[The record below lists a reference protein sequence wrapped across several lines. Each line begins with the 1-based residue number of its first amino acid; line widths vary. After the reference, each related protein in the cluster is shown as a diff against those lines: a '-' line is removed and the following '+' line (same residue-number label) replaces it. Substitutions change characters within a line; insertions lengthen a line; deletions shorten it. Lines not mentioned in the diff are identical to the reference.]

1 MNEDYLQ
8 YVWRYQRL
16 PHANLT
22 CVSGRE
28 LSVIFQGHWNKH
40 AGPDFLE
47 AKLRIGKET
56 WVGSVEIHVKSSEWR
71 KHRHQE
77 DPAYANV
84 ILHVVLEDDEPLVN
98 QAGEEVPTLE
108 LKGLLNQ
115 THLDAYATF
124 VQKLNLLSCSGRLNE
139 VDAMSRQAWLHRMA
153 VERLQ
158 DRAERI
164 QGMLDE
170 TRHDWNQVW
179 WSLLA
184 RCFGFG
190 LNQQGFEYLAQS
202 VKWLNVARIADKTVS
217 LEALF
222 LYQTSWAQVDKRELG
237 NERLKQEYQHLQ
249 RLWGL
254 TPAPLAIWRRGRMN
268 PANSPRIRLGQ
279 LLALVH
285 KGWLSWGKVRS
296 FEVLDDLLNELQVEI
311 RLQRLTKE
319 GKEDRT
325 SPMGLASRS
334 GIIANAVI
342 PLMFCWAR
350 AHDDQEMVERSLEWQ
365 DLIAAEDH
373 KISRMWKSEGW
384 KAQSLLESQGQLHLH
399 RSYCT
404 QKKCLS
410 CLIGITLLNQ

>member
-8 YVWRYQRL
+8 YIWRYQRL
-16 PHANLT
+16 PHVNLT
-22 CVSGRE
+22 CVSGRD
-28 LSVIFQGHWNKH
+28 LSIIFQGHWNKH

-47 AKLRIGKET
+47 ARLRIGKET

-84 ILHVVLEDDEPLVN
+84 VLHVVLEDDEPLVN

-108 LKGLLNQ
+108 LKGLLDQ
-115 THLDAYATF
+115 SHVDAYAAF
-124 VQKLNLLSCSGRLNE
+124 VQKPNLLSCSGRLHE

-158 DRAERI
+158 ERAGRI
-164 QGMLDE
+164 QGMLE
-170 TRHDWNQVW
+170 ESCYDWNQVW

-202 VKWLNVARIADKTVS
+202 VKWLNVARIADKPSS

-222 LYQTSWAQVDKRELG
+222 LYQSSWVSVDTRGL
-237 NERLKQEYQHLQ
+237 NEPKLKSEYEHLQ

-268 PANSPRIRLGQ
+268 PANSPRVRLGQ

-296 FEVLDDLLNELQVEI
+296 FEVLDELLNELCVQVK
-311 RLQRLTKE
+311 LMRLTKE
-319 GKEDRT
+319 AEEELT
-325 SPMGLASRS
+325 PAMGLASRS
-334 GIIANAVI
+334 GIVANAII

-350 AHDDQEMVERSLEWQ
+350 AHDEQEMIERCLEWQ

-373 KISRMWKSEGW
+373 KISRLWKSEGW

-399 RSYCT
+399 RSYCA
-404 QKKCLS
+404 QKKCVS
-410 CLIGITLLNQ
+410 CLVGITLLNQ